1 MAEILLRQPRFTHRH
16 CIQFTKNK
24 DGMQKFNKQEIQ
36 DIFMK
41 QINKLNKLASKMI
54 WLIEVLKT

>member
-1 MAEILLRQPRFTHRH
+1 
-16 CIQFTKNK
+16 
-24 DGMQKFNKQEIQ
+24 MQKFNKQEIQ